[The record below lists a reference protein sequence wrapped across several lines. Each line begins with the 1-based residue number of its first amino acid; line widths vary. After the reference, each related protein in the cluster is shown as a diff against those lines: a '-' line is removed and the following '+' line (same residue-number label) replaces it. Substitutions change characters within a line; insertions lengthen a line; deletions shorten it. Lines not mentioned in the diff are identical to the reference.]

1 MFISFILTSYNIW
14 DTLSSMNKNIEYKL
28 QDKKTGKLHNYTY
41 RHNRFNG
48 EAILLTLKE
57 ADKYDAIINNE
68 WAATQED
75 DLRQDGGIS
84 ELWNAVRRDLDW
96 FRKHNPKAYM
106 VLLD

>member
-1 MFISFILTSYNIW
+1 MT
-14 DTLSSMNKNIEYKL
+14 KHIEYKL

-68 WAATQED
+68 RAATEED
-75 DLRQDGGIS
+75 ELKQDVGIS
-84 ELWNAVRRDLDW
+84 ELCNLPVFLSCSLYSM
-96 FRKHNPKAYM
+96 FLFIVP
-106 VLLD
+106 